1 MVGCRFLVSHSVFSR
16 RFPACAG
23 TFGFVNL
30 KREENSG
37 SERCKSWGNCEILS
51 GLKKPLRGTLSI
63 RDNIS
68 DLLFQLTLAFQKMC
82 SPMFTEHSGPQWHH
96 KVLLVFSV
104 ILSRPSVHT
113 EWGAVFDKQ
122 QLVSTGVELRDEM
135 RSELMCRPNNFR
147 KRFKAWPNRFILS
160 PCWDETL
167 HSVISTALAN
177 RDKSRMGTW

>member
-113 EWGAVFDKQ
+113 EWGAVFGKQ

-135 RSELMCRPNNFR
+135 RWDQSWCVAPTTSERDLRLDQIDSYYLLVEM
-147 KRFKAWPNRFILS
+147 KRYIQS
-160 PCWDETL
+160 
-167 HSVISTALAN
+167 
-177 RDKSRMGTW
+177 